1 MKKLSWIIGIG
12 LKCHHKICAYKR
24 RQREITKTENYRGR
38 DQSDGVTNKGMLG
51 ATRGWKRQGTN
62 DLLEPPAQA

>member
-1 MKKLSWIIGIG
+1 MRTLSRIIGIG

-24 RQREITKTENYRGR
+24 RQREITKTENHRGR
-38 DQSDGVTNKGMLG
+38 DQSDVATSKGVLE
-51 ATRGWKRQGTN
+51 ASRGWKRQGTK